1 MLFCKTS
8 RNIWTKTFGFVVGI
22 ASYFTGVTREYKALE
37 GAFLELGKAT
47 VRFVMFVHLSFR
59 PSIRPSVSPFGSH

>member
-1 MLFCKTS
+1 
-8 RNIWTKTFGFVVGI
+8 
-22 ASYFTGVTREYKALE
+22 
-37 GAFLELGKAT
+37 LELGKAT